1 MPEGIEVEY
10 YRRGAEASLSRSISS
25 LVAEDLHYLKGQT
38 SPHLLQ
44 EALVGRELL
53 QANRIGKLLYIE
65 VDTGDILGFR
75 FGMTG
80 RIIVD
85 GSVPI
90 DYLEYS
96 SARDEPS
103 WDRFVMNFADGGSM
117 RIRDPRRLGGVE
129 LNPDL
134 NLLGY
139 DLYAVEVHE
148 LSQVLSGSSRP
159 VKARLMDQSEI
170 AGLGNLLTD
179 EILWRASIDPRR
191 PSNSLDSREIQTL
204 FKHFSKTISE
214 LTSLGGSHM
223 GTLQDHR
230 IRGGLCPKDGIP
242 LERYKI
248 GGRTT
253 YSCPEHQKG
262 SEG

>member
-10 YRRGAEASLSRSISS
+10 YRRGAEAGLSREISS
-25 LVAEDLHYLKGQT
+25 VVADDVRYLKGHT
-38 SPHLLQ
+38 SPEILT
-44 EALVGRELL
+44 EVLVGSEFLHAR
-53 QANRIGKLLYIE
+53 RIGKLLYLEIHN
-65 VDTGDILGFR
+65 GDCLGLR

-85 GSVPI
+85 GSAPI
-90 DYLEYS
+90 EYLEYS

-103 WDRFVMNFADGGSM
+103 WDRFIVNFADGGSM

-129 LNPDL
+129 LNPAL
-134 NLLGY
+134 GLLGH
-139 DLYAVEVHE
+139 DLYALTEQM
-148 LSQVLSGSSRP
+148 LKDVLLDSARP
-159 VKARLMDQSEI
+159 IKARLMDQSKI
-170 AGLGNLLTD
+170 AGVGNLLAD

-191 PSNSLDSREIQTL
+191 ASDSLNNHEIRTL
-204 FKHFSKTISE
+204 HRHFSKTVSE

-223 GTLQDHR
+223 GMLQDHR
-230 IRGGLCPKDGIP
+230 VGGGICPRDGIP
-242 LERYKI
+242 LERYKV

-262 SEG
+262 